1 MKVKDIDLNADD
13 LIQALTD
20 VRDHVSGRRKVT
32 MRTTKVALP
41 KPVEDIRPEEVRE
54 IREKLNLSQAV
65 FSRLLNVPVV
75 TEASW
80 EAGRRNPSGAALRLL
95 QIAKNEPEMLLAES
109 PLLYGTLVAR
119 FHDWTGHRISRGL
132 FLLPPEFY

>member
-54 IREKLNLSQAV
+54 IREKLKLSQAV

-95 QIAKNEPEMLLAES
+95 QIAKNEPEMLLAAAE
-109 PLLYGTLVAR
+109 A
-119 FHDWTGHRISRGL
+119 
-132 FLLPPEFY
+132 